1 MDEYREIVAR
11 HYRLAVEIAEIAL
24 ELAIVERNK

>member
-1 MDEYREIVAR
+1 MDEDIKEIRAT

-24 ELAIVERNK
+24 ALARF